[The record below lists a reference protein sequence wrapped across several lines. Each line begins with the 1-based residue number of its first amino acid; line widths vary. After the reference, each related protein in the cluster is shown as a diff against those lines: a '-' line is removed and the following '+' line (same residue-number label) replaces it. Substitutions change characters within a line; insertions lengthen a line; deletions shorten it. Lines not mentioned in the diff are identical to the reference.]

1 MFTTTMTVP
10 SLMGLIY
17 LGDLVRPGFVPAA
30 VVRFALAVTGAV
42 GAAYYASAG
51 HRTGA
56 SAAAGEIS
64 GETRTGAK
72 VTQNATSARD

>member
-1 MFTTTMTVP
+1 MTVP
-10 SLMGLIY
+10 SLIGLLY

-30 VVRFALAVTGAV
+30 VVGFALAVTGAV
-42 GAAYYASAG
+42 GAACYASAG

-64 GETRTGAK
+64 GQTRTGAK
-72 VTQNATSARD
+72 VTPDATSARD